1 MTHLPLPV
9 EGSEKTF
16 AVKIVN
22 DSMTAATGGK
32 KTFLMGDTI
41 FIDPLKEYKSGD
53 YVIAFVGDDKNAIF
67 RQYIVDG
74 NDKFLR
80 ALNADYQRITIN
92 DEIKIVGVII
102 GHLASL

>member
-9 EGSEKTF
+9 DGSEKTF

-53 YVIAFVGDDKNAIF
+53 YVIAFTSNDNNAIF
-67 RQYIVDG
+67 RQYIIDG
-74 NDKFLR
+74 NDRFLR
-80 ALNADYQRITIN
+80 ALNADYQRITVDN
-92 DEIKIVGVII
+92 SIKIVGVII
-102 GHLASL
+102 GHLAAL